1 MSLLSI
7 YSTVYRYPYHRPI
20 TFDTVRHTH
29 TATLLCGVLIYI
41 HPSRPQFS
49 VSINDPL
56 HNTRYLHTYSDTH
69 HRTLSMGLPAI
80 ACCYLLLALSQ
91 GLPASL
97 PGRAGNLLLLCSLLR
112 HTLHIHSHVTALT
125 FWGTRSLLDAI
136 VHLIC
141 RVSTYTKPAQHRLP
155 SQAVGSIDRSTTYPD
170 SHGVQYIVR

>member
-91 GLPASL
+91 DCQHHCQAEQELSCSPA
-97 PGRAGNLLLLCSLLR
+97 LLR
-112 HTLHIHSHVTALT
+112 LRHMLDIHSHVTALT

-141 RVSTYTKPAQHRLP
+141 RVSTYTKSAQLP